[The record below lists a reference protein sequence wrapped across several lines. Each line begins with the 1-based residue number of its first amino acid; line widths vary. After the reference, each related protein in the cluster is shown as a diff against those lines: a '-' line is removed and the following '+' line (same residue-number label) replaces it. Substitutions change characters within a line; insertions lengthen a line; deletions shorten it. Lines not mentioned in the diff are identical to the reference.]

1 MTSRLSFYLIF
12 GRPTNFQNLISFVK
26 QPVNGSD
33 RFIPFE
39 VCFQF
44 NRGTCCRNVCLRN
57 VIFPENQLRWTM
69 ICEAIKGVAL
79 ECRVRALQTH
89 GGSLWKEIDT
99 LSLIPAA
106 LCVSESVWLHRR
118 RICNREDGLWSM
130 CALEI
135 NLAKSQ

>member
-79 ECRVRALQTH
+79 ECRVRAL
-89 GGSLWKEIDT
+89 
-99 LSLIPAA
+99 
-106 LCVSESVWLHRR
+106 
-118 RICNREDGLWSM
+118 
-130 CALEI
+130 
-135 NLAKSQ
+135 